1 MSPSAQS
8 MWTGTD
14 QVEAGET
21 VGGKGR
27 RGNIISSQ
35 LILARCT
42 DMSVFLC
49 SNQVNAVNN

>member
-1 MSPSAQS
+1 

>member
-1 MSPSAQS
+1 

-14 QVEAGET
+14 QVEAGEA

-35 LILARCT
+35 LILPRCT
-42 DMSVFLC
+42 DIAMFFYVVTKSMQ
-49 SNQVNAVNN
+49 SSISMY